1 MLTPRADAA
10 PEPVAEVAAPV
21 LVPVPVAVLDMDVV
35 IVPDVVAFVLESVP
49 PVPFVTDGVVLFDA
63 DAAAAMNFSIV
74 FPVVL
79 MTLVSF
85 DDPGMNV
92 REYGTYAA
100 LMAPTIP
107 DWQCFACEQ

>member
-1 MLTPRADAA
+1 MLTSRADAA
-10 PEPVAEVAAPV
+10 LEPVAEAAAPV
-21 LVPVPVAVLDMDVV
+21 LVPVAVLDMDAV
-35 IVPDVVAFVLESVP
+35 IVPDAVAFMAESVP

-74 FPVVL
+74 LPVVL

-85 DDPGMNV
+85 DDRGINV
-92 REYGTYAA
+92 REYGIYGA
-100 LMAPTIP
+100 LIAPTIP

>member
-1 MLTPRADAA
+1 
-10 PEPVAEVAAPV
+10 VA
-21 LVPVPVAVLDMDVV
+21 VAVLDMDIV
-35 IVPDVVAFVLESVP
+35 IVPDAVVFVVESMP
-49 PVPFVTDGVVLFDA
+49 PIPSATDGVVLFDA

-74 FPVVL
+74 LPVVL

-85 DDPGMNV
+85 DDHDMNI

-107 DWQCFACEQ
+107 YWQCFPCEQ

>member
-1 MLTPRADAA
+1 MLTSRADAA
-10 PEPVAEVAAPV
+10 PVPVAEAAAPV
-21 LVPVPVAVLDMDVV
+21 AVAVPDMDVV
-35 IVPDVVAFVLESVP
+35 IVLDAVTFVVESMP
-49 PVPFVTDGVVLFDA
+49 PTPSATDGVVLFDA

-74 FPVVL
+74 LPVVL

-85 DDPGMNV
+85 DDHGMNV

-107 DWQCFACEQ
+107 DWQCFPCEQ